1 MLQKT
6 SFTISSEGNALRGQI
21 LRPGEVVGPNR
32 TVIICH
38 GFESSMHV
46 TRKYAPIFTELGYTV
61 IIFDFTRSGT
71 GISDGDSTTMSVLTE
86 ERDLFNV
93 MDYARSLRSVDSRH
107 ITLSGCSQGGF
118 VAALAA
124 GAKPELVEHLVLFY
138 PGFNIPHMARHGY
151 LPDFKVDPYNIP
163 DTFKARKVTLGRVYL
178 TDAMQLDPWR
188 EIRPFQK
195 PVIIVH
201 GKEDEAVDVRYSELA
216 AKEYKDCT
224 LIEVHGDHG
233 LFKYGFRPAKAATQ
247 RELRRWDAE
256 EAMKLDNLKRADS

>member
-6 SFTISSEGNALRGQI
+6 PFTISSEGNELRGMI
-21 LRPGEVVGPNR
+21 LRPGEAVGPNR
-32 TVIICH
+32 AVIICH
-38 GFESSMHV
+38 GFQSSMHV
-46 TRKYAPIFTELGYTV
+46 TRKYAPIFTELGYTAV
-61 IIFDFTRSGT
+61 IFDFTRSGSGT
-71 GISDGDSTTMSVLTE
+71 SGGDSTTMSVLTE
-86 ERDLFNV
+86 KQDLFHV
-93 MDYARSLRSVDSRH
+93 MDYICGLQEIDERH
-107 ITLSGCSQGGF
+107 LTLSGCSQGGF

-124 GAKPELVEHLVLFY
+124 GERPEAVEHLVLFY
-138 PGFNIPHMARHGY
+138 PGFSIPHYARFGY
-151 LPDFKVDPYNIP
+151 LPDVKVDPNNIP
-163 DTFKARKVTLGRVYL
+163 ETFKARKITLGRVYL
-178 TDAMQLDPWR
+178 TDAMKLDPWR

-247 RELRRWDAE
+247 QILRKWDAE
-256 EAMKLDNLKRADS
+256 KAMREDNLKKS